1 MAAILITSQTVQAQA
16 AHTEATAP
24 GIDQPIVRALTRL
37 NPNTQVRVRTGQ
49 TIIEGRYNGFN
60 EQGVLLQ
67 GASTASP
74 IPLSSI
80 DEMWKR
86 SRSTLQGAIIGGAI
100 GGVLF
105 GAFGAL
111 IVSGFCEQ
119 PDGCKGDYPTAIL
132 FGGAIGAAGG
142 GLLGAGIGALIKRWE
157 RIHP

>member
-1 MAAILITSQTVQAQA
+1 MLAGAILTASVPIQSQAQSDLPVVR
-16 AHTEATAP
+16 TLSRLEAN
-24 GIDQPIVRALTRL
+24 TR
-37 NPNTQVRVRTGQ
+37 VRVHTGRT
-49 TIIEGRYNGFN
+49 TIEGNYTGFN
-60 EQGVLLQ
+60 AQGLLLQ
-67 GASTASP
+67 GAPVASP
-74 IPLSSI
+74 IPLESI

-86 SRSTLQGAIIGGAI
+86 SRSTLQGAIA
-100 GGVLF
+100 GGVTGGILM

-142 GLLGAGIGALIKRWE
+142 GLLGAGIGALVKRWE